1 MEWEGLKRGREQ
13 LKNTQAHTTTTL
25 HTCSHAALDRD
36 KTKTHRLL
44 ALRVQAQAEVQV
56 PWLSTVHRQ
65 ASSLVPIP
73 VQVDPRRPTRCQREM
88 EMKSQSREET
98 TDQPCGVTKSV
109 LSTVL
114 P

>member
-1 MEWEGLKRGREQ
+1 M
-13 LKNTQAHTTTTL
+13 
-25 HTCSHAALDRD
+25 
-36 KTKTHRLL
+36 
-44 ALRVQAQAEVQV
+44 

-73 VQVDPRRPTRCQREM
+73 VPVDPRRLVRYQKEM
-88 EMKSQSREET
+88 EIKSQSREET